1 MRRFSIG
8 CIQGFAF
15 LTLLTAC
22 AGTGPGTALVPAPA
36 PAAESEVEPRPDA
49 PASSD
54 AAPSADDPA
63 LPRVTIVATGGT
75 IAGVSDTRT
84 SFQSYRA
91 GTLGIDEMLSELRP
105 QIDEV
110 ADVATVQF
118 GNRPSGGYAI
128 SDFYDLT
135 LAVEKALETA
145 DAVVVTSG
153 TGSMDEFV
161 YWLELT
167 VQSRKPVVITGAM
180 RPWTVIGTDAHAN
193 LFNAIVLAASG
204 ETRCFGT
211 VLMLNDEFHAA
222 KEAWKGDAY
231 RMDTFVS
238 RELGNLG
245 FIDELDVRTYRAPPR
260 AQHCADPER
269 WMTPFDLSR
278 ISKEDLPR
286 AEVLIGYQGAGLD
299 EAITAWAQ
307 AGVRGIVLAG
317 GRGSAE
323 VQEKAEEMGVVF
335 RRTHRFRTG
344 SDNLYPQKA
353 RLLLLLSLA
362 FTDDP
367 EQVDAWFEELGGAEF
382 EIDPGR

>member
-1 MRRFSIG
+1 MRRFTVV
-8 CIQGFAF
+8 CIQGLAV
-15 LTLLTAC
+15 LAAHTAC
-22 AGTGPGTALVPAPA
+22 AAAVPEMAATPGPFPTTQASAETSSPA
-36 PAAESEVEPRPDA
+36 DA
-49 PASSD
+49 PAD
-54 AAPSADDPA
+54 AGA

-75 IAGVSDTRT
+75 IAGASETRT

-91 GTLGIDEMLSELRP
+91 GSLAIDDMLSELRP
-105 QIDEV
+105 EIDEV
-110 ADVATVQF
+110 ADVTAVQF

-128 SDFYDLT
+128 ADFHDLT

-161 YWLELT
+161 YWLDLT

-260 AQHCADPER
+260 AQRCADPER

-278 ISKEDLPR
+278 ISKDDLPR
-286 AEVLIGYQGAGLD
+286 VEVLIGYQGAGLD
-299 EAITAWAQ
+299 EAITAWAE

-323 VQEKAEEMGVVF
+323 AQEAAEEMGVVF

-344 SDNLYPQKA
+344 GDNLYPQKA

-367 EQVDAWFEELGGAEF
+367 EQVDAWFEELAAAEF
-382 EIDPGR
+382 EVDPGR

>member
-1 MRRFSIG
+1 MRRFTVA
-8 CIQGFAF
+8 CIQGLAV
-15 LTLLTAC
+15 LAPNTAC
-22 AGTGPGTALVPAPA
+22 AAAAPEMAATPAPVPAMQATEASSPA
-36 PAAESEVEPRPDA
+36 DAAEAGV
-49 PASSD
+49 
-54 AAPSADDPA
+54 

-91 GTLGIDEMLSELRP
+91 GSLGIDEMLSELRP

-110 ADVATVQF
+110 ADVTTVQF

-128 SDFYDLT
+128 ADFFDLT
-135 LAVEKALETA
+135 LAVEEALETA

-161 YWLELT
+161 YWLDLT

-260 AQHCADPER
+260 VQHCADPGR
-269 WMTPFDLSR
+269 WMTPFDLNA
-278 ISKEDLPR
+278 ISKDDLPR
-286 AEVLIGYQGAGLD
+286 VEVLIGYQGAGLD
-299 EAITAWAQ
+299 EAITAWAE

-317 GRGSAE
+317 GRGSGE

-344 SDNLYPQKA
+344 TDNLYPQKA

-367 EQVDAWFEELGGAEF
+367 EQVDAWFAELAGAEF
-382 EIDPGR
+382 QVDPGR

>member
-1 MRRFSIG
+1 MRWFTVA
-8 CIQGFAF
+8 CIQGLAV
-15 LTLLTAC
+15 LAPNTAC
-22 AGTGPGTALVPAPA
+22 AAAAPEMAAPPAPVPAMQATEASSPA
-36 PAAESEVEPRPDA
+36 DAAEAGV
-49 PASSD
+49 
-54 AAPSADDPA
+54 

-91 GTLGIDEMLSELRP
+91 GSLGIDEMLSELRP

-110 ADVATVQF
+110 ADVTTVQF

-128 SDFYDLT
+128 ADFFDLT
-135 LAVEKALETA
+135 LAVEEALETA

-161 YWLELT
+161 YWLDLT

-260 AQHCADPER
+260 VQHCADPER
-269 WMTPFDLSR
+269 WMTPFDLNR
-278 ISKEDLPR
+278 ISKDDLPR
-286 AEVLIGYQGAGLD
+286 VEVLIGYQGAGLD
-299 EAITAWAQ
+299 EAITAWAE

-317 GRGSAE
+317 GRGSGE

-344 SDNLYPQKA
+344 TDNLYPQKA

-367 EQVDAWFEELGGAEF
+367 EQVDAWFAELAGAEF
-382 EIDPGR
+382 QVDPGR

>member
-1 MRRFSIG
+1 MRRFTVA
-8 CIQGFAF
+8 CIQGLAV
-15 LTLLTAC
+15 LAPNTAC
-22 AGTGPGTALVPAPA
+22 AAAAPEMAATPAPVPAMQATEASSPA
-36 PAAESEVEPRPDA
+36 DAAEAGV
-49 PASSD
+49 
-54 AAPSADDPA
+54 

-91 GTLGIDEMLSELRP
+91 GSLGIDEMLSELRP

-110 ADVATVQF
+110 ADVTTVQF

-128 SDFYDLT
+128 ADFFDLT
-135 LAVEKALETA
+135 LAVEEALETA

-161 YWLELT
+161 YWLDLT

-260 AQHCADPER
+260 VQHCADPER
-269 WMTPFDLSR
+269 WMTPFDLNR
-278 ISKEDLPR
+278 ISKDDLPR
-286 AEVLIGYQGAGLD
+286 VEVLIGYQGAGLD
-299 EAITAWAQ
+299 EAITAWAE

-317 GRGSAE
+317 GRGSGE

-344 SDNLYPQKA
+344 TDNLYPQKA

-367 EQVDAWFEELGGAEF
+367 EQVDAWFAELAGAEF
-382 EIDPGR
+382 QVDPGR

>member
-1 MRRFSIG
+1 MRRFTVA
-8 CIQGFAF
+8 CIQGLAV
-15 LTLLTAC
+15 LAPNTAC
-22 AGTGPGTALVPAPA
+22 AAAAPEMSATPAPVPAMQATEASSPA
-36 PAAESEVEPRPDA
+36 DAAEA
-49 PASSD
+49 G
-54 AAPSADDPA
+54 A
-63 LPRVTIVATGGT
+63 LPRVIIVATGGT

-91 GTLGIDEMLSELRP
+91 GSLGIDEMLSELRP

-110 ADVATVQF
+110 ADVTTVQF

-128 SDFYDLT
+128 ADFFDLT
-135 LAVEKALETA
+135 LAVEEALETA

-161 YWLELT
+161 YWLDLT

-245 FIDELDVRTYRAPPR
+245 FIDEMDVRTYRAPPR
-260 AQHCADPER
+260 VQHCADPER
-269 WMTPFDLSR
+269 WMTPFDLNR
-278 ISKEDLPR
+278 ISKDDLPR
-286 AEVLIGYQGAGLD
+286 VEVLIGYQGAGLD
-299 EAITAWAQ
+299 EAITAWAE

-317 GRGSAE
+317 GRGSGE

-344 SDNLYPQKA
+344 TDNLYPQKA

-362 FTDDP
+362 FTDDS
-367 EQVDAWFEELGGAEF
+367 EQVDAWFAELAGAEF
-382 EIDPGR
+382 QVDPGR

>member
-1 MRRFSIG
+1 MRRFTVA
-8 CIQGFAF
+8 CIQGLAV
-15 LTLLTAC
+15 LAPNTAC
-22 AGTGPGTALVPAPA
+22 AAAAPEMAATPAPVPAMQATEASPPA
-36 PAAESEVEPRPDA
+36 DAAEA
-49 PASSD
+49 G
-54 AAPSADDPA
+54 A

-91 GTLGIDEMLSELRP
+91 GSLGIDEMLSELRP

-110 ADVATVQF
+110 ADVTTVQF

-128 SDFYDLT
+128 ADFFDLT
-135 LAVEKALETA
+135 LAVEEALETA

-161 YWLELT
+161 YWLDLT

-245 FIDELDVRTYRAPPR
+245 FIDEMDVRTYRAPPR
-260 AQHCADPER
+260 VQHCADPER
-269 WMTPFDLSR
+269 WMTPFDLNR
-278 ISKEDLPR
+278 ISKDDLPR
-286 AEVLIGYQGAGLD
+286 VEVLIGYQGAGLD
-299 EAITAWAQ
+299 EAITAWAE

-317 GRGSAE
+317 GRGSGE

-344 SDNLYPQKA
+344 TDNLYPQKA

-367 EQVDAWFEELGGAEF
+367 EQVDAWFAELAGAEF
-382 EIDPGR
+382 QVDPGR

>member
-1 MRRFSIG
+1 MRWFTVA
-8 CIQGFAF
+8 CIQGLAVVAANA
-15 LTLLTAC
+15 AC
-22 AGTGPGTALVPAPA
+22 AAAAPEMAATPAPVPAAQTTDPPPA
-36 PAAESEVEPRPDA
+36 DA
-49 PASSD
+49 PVEAG
-54 AAPSADDPA
+54 A

-91 GTLGIDEMLSELRP
+91 GSLGIDEMLSELRP

-110 ADVATVQF
+110 ADVTTVQF

-128 SDFYDLT
+128 ADFFDLT

-161 YWLELT
+161 YWLDLT

-193 LFNAIVLAASG
+193 LFNAIVLAASD

-245 FIDELDVRTYRAPPR
+245 FIDEMDVRTYRAPPR
-260 AQHCADPER
+260 VQHCADPER
-269 WMTPFDLSR
+269 WMTPFDLNA
-278 ISKEDLPR
+278 ISKDDLPR
-286 AEVLIGYQGAGLD
+286 VEVLIGYQGAGLD
-299 EAITAWAQ
+299 EAITAWAE

-317 GRGSAE
+317 GRGSRE

-344 SDNLYPQKA
+344 TDNLYPQKA

-367 EQVDAWFEELGGAEF
+367 EQVDAWFEELAGAEF
-382 EIDPGR
+382 QVDPGR

>member
-1 MRRFSIG
+1 MRRFVIG
-8 CIQGFAF
+8 G
-15 LTLLTAC
+15 LLGLAI
-22 AGTGPGTALVPAPA
+22 PAPYAARAAASPETARTPA
-36 PAAESEVEPRPDA
+36 PVTQATQA
-49 PASSD
+49 ASSAMD
-54 AAPSADDPA
+54 SSEDRGA

-75 IAGVSDTRT
+75 IAGVSETRT

-91 GTLGIDEMLSELRP
+91 GQLGIDEMLAELRP

-110 ADVATVQF
+110 ADVGTVQF

-128 SDFYDLT
+128 ADFHDLT

-161 YWLELT
+161 YWLDLT

-238 RELGNLG
+238 RGVGILG
-245 FIDELDVRTYRAPPR
+245 FIDELNVRTYRAPPR
-260 AQHCADPER
+260 ARLCADRER

-278 ISKEDLPR
+278 ISKDDLPR
-286 AEVLIGYQGAGLD
+286 VEVLMGYQGAGPD
-299 EAITAWAQ
+299 EAIAAWAE

-317 GRGSAE
+317 GGASGE
-323 VQEKAEEMGVVF
+323 VRRAAEEMGVVF

-344 SDNLYPQKA
+344 TDNLYPQKA

-367 EQVDAWFEELGGAEF
+367 EQVNAWFDELGAAEF
-382 EIDPGR
+382 QIDPGR

>member
-1 MRRFSIG
+1 MRRFTVA
-8 CIQGFAF
+8 CIQGLAV
-15 LTLLTAC
+15 LAPNTAC
-22 AGTGPGTALVPAPA
+22 AAAAPEMAATPAPVPAMQATEASSPA
-36 PAAESEVEPRPDA
+36 DAAEA
-49 PASSD
+49 G
-54 AAPSADDPA
+54 A

-91 GTLGIDEMLSELRP
+91 GSLGIDEMLSELRP

-110 ADVATVQF
+110 ADVTTVQF

-128 SDFYDLT
+128 ADFFDLT
-135 LAVEKALETA
+135 LAVEEALETA

-161 YWLELT
+161 YWLDLT

-260 AQHCADPER
+260 VQHCADPER
-269 WMTPFDLSR
+269 WMTPFDLNA
-278 ISKEDLPR
+278 ISKDDLPR
-286 AEVLIGYQGAGLD
+286 VEVLIGYQGAGLD
-299 EAITAWAQ
+299 EAITAWAE

-317 GRGSAE
+317 GRGSGE

-344 SDNLYPQKA
+344 TDNLYPQKA

-367 EQVDAWFEELGGAEF
+367 EQVDAWFAELAGAEF
-382 EIDPGR
+382 QVDPGR

>member
-1 MRRFSIG
+1 MRRFTVA
-8 CIQGFAF
+8 CIQGLA
-15 LTLLTAC
+15 LVAATTAC
-22 AGTGPGTALVPAPA
+22 AAAAPEMAAAPAPA
-36 PAAESEVEPRPDA
+36 PAPQTTEPPP
-49 PASSD
+49 PAD
-54 AAPSADDPA
+54 AAVEAGA

-105 QIDEV
+105 QIGEV
-110 ADVATVQF
+110 ADVTTVQF

-128 SDFYDLT
+128 ADFFDLT

-161 YWLELT
+161 YWLDLT

-260 AQHCADPER
+260 VQHCADPER
-269 WMTPFDLSR
+269 WMTPFDLNR
-278 ISKEDLPR
+278 ISRDDLPR
-286 AEVLIGYQGAGLD
+286 VEVLIGYQGAGLD
-299 EAITAWAQ
+299 EAITAWAE

-317 GRGSAE
+317 GRGSGE

-344 SDNLYPQKA
+344 TDNLYPQKA

-367 EQVDAWFEELGGAEF
+367 DQVDAWFEELAGAEF
-382 EIDPGR
+382 QVDPGR

>member
-1 MRRFSIG
+1 MRRFTVA
-8 CIQGFAF
+8 CIQGLAV
-15 LTLLTAC
+15 LAANTAC
-22 AGTGPGTALVPAPA
+22 AAAAPEMAATPAPA
-36 PAAESEVEPRPDA
+36 PSAQATDETSGDPDSRA
-49 PASSD
+49 D
-54 AAPSADDPA
+54 AAA

-91 GTLGIDEMLSELRP
+91 GSLGIDEMLSELRP

-110 ADVATVQF
+110 ADVTTVQF

-128 SDFYDLT
+128 ADFFDLT
-135 LAVEKALETA
+135 LAVEEALETA

-161 YWLELT
+161 YWLDLT

-260 AQHCADPER
+260 VQHCADPER
-269 WMTPFDLSR
+269 WMTPFDLNR
-278 ISKEDLPR
+278 ISKDDLPR
-286 AEVLIGYQGAGLD
+286 VEVLIGYQGAGLD
-299 EAITAWAQ
+299 EAITAWAE

-317 GRGSAE
+317 GRGSEE
-323 VQEKAEEMGVVF
+323 VQKQAEEMGVVF

-344 SDNLYPQKA
+344 TDNLYPQKA

-362 FTDDP
+362 FTEDP
-367 EQVDAWFEELGGAEF
+367 EQVDAWFEELAGAEF

>member
-1 MRRFSIG
+1 MRRFAIS
-8 CIQGFAF
+8 CLQGLAI
-15 LTLLTAC
+15 LAANTAC
-22 AGTGPGTALVPAPA
+22 AAAASETAATPAPVA
-36 PAAESEVEPRPDA
+36 PMQATGTSPAADA
-49 PASSD
+49 P
-54 AAPSADDPA
+54 PDPGA

-110 ADVATVQF
+110 ADVTTVQF

-128 SDFYDLT
+128 ADFYDLT

-260 AQHCADPER
+260 VQHCADPER
-269 WMTPFDLSR
+269 WMTPFDLNA
-278 ISKEDLPR
+278 ISKDDLPR
-286 AEVLIGYQGAGLD
+286 VEVLIGYQGAGLD
-299 EAITAWAQ
+299 EAITAWAE

-317 GRGSAE
+317 GSGSGE
-323 VQEKAEEMGVVF
+323 VREKAEEMGVVF

-344 SDNLYPQKA
+344 TDNLYPQKA

-367 EQVDAWFEELGGAEF
+367 AQVDAWFEELGGAEF
-382 EIDPGR
+382 QVDPGR

>member
-1 MRRFSIG
+1 MRRFTVA
-8 CIQGFAF
+8 CIQGLAV
-15 LTLLTAC
+15 LAANTAC
-22 AGTGPGTALVPAPA
+22 AAAAPEMAATPAPA
-36 PAAESEVEPRPDA
+36 PSTQAAAERSPDA
-49 PASSD
+49 DSPTG
-54 AAPSADDPA
+54 AAA

-75 IAGVSDTRT
+75 IAGVSETRT

-91 GTLGIDEMLSELRP
+91 GSLGIDEMLSELRP

-110 ADVATVQF
+110 ADVSTVQF

-128 SDFYDLT
+128 ADFFDLT
-135 LAVEKALETA
+135 LAVEEALETA

-161 YWLELT
+161 YWLDLT

-260 AQHCADPER
+260 SQLCADPGR

-278 ISKEDLPR
+278 ISRDDLPR
-286 AEVLIGYQGAGLD
+286 VEVLIGYQGAGLD
-299 EAITAWAQ
+299 EAITAWAE

-323 VQEKAEEMGVVF
+323 VQERAEEMGVVF

-344 SDNLYPQKA
+344 TDNLYPQKA

-367 EQVDAWFEELGGAEF
+367 EQVDAWFEELAGAEF

>member
-1 MRRFSIG
+1 M
-8 CIQGFAF
+8 AA
-15 LTLLTAC
+15 TPA
-22 AGTGPGTALVPAPA
+22 PVPAMQSAETP
-36 PAAESEVEPRPDA
+36 PAA
-49 PASSD
+49 D
-54 AAPSADDPA
+54 AAAEAGA

-75 IAGVSDTRT
+75 IAGVSDSRT

-91 GTLGIDEMLSELRP
+91 GSLGIDEMLSELRP

-110 ADVATVQF
+110 ADVTTVQF

-128 SDFYDLT
+128 ADFFDLT
-135 LAVEKALETA
+135 LAVENALETA

-161 YWLELT
+161 YWLDLT

-260 AQHCADPER
+260 VQHCADPER
-269 WMTPFDLSR
+269 WMTPFDLSG
-278 ISKEDLPR
+278 ISKDDLPR
-286 AEVLIGYQGAGLD
+286 VEVLIGYQGAGLD
-299 EAITAWAQ
+299 EAISAWAE

-317 GRGSAE
+317 GRGSGE

-344 SDNLYPQKA
+344 TDNLYPQKA

-367 EQVDAWFEELGGAEF
+367 DQVDAWFEQLGGAEF
-382 EIDPGR
+382 EVDPGR

>member
-1 MRRFSIG
+1 MRRFTVA
-8 CIQGFAF
+8 CIQGLAVVAPN
-15 LTLLTAC
+15 TAC
-22 AGTGPGTALVPAPA
+22 AAAAPEMAATPAPVPAMQATEASPPA
-36 PAAESEVEPRPDA
+36 EAASEA
-49 PASSD
+49 G
-54 AAPSADDPA
+54 A

-75 IAGVSDTRT
+75 IAGVSDSRT

-91 GTLGIDEMLSELRP
+91 GSLGIDEMLSELRP

-110 ADVATVQF
+110 ADVTTVQF

-128 SDFYDLT
+128 ADFFDLT
-135 LAVEKALETA
+135 LAVEEALETA

-161 YWLELT
+161 YWLDLT

-260 AQHCADPER
+260 VQHCADPGR
-269 WMTPFDLSR
+269 WMTPFDLNA
-278 ISKEDLPR
+278 ISKDDLPR
-286 AEVLIGYQGAGLD
+286 VEVLIGYQGAGLD
-299 EAITAWAQ
+299 EAITAWAE

-317 GRGSAE
+317 GRGSGE

-344 SDNLYPQKA
+344 TDNLYPQKA

>member
-1 MRRFSIG
+1 MKRSTTG
-8 CIQGFAF
+8 CIQGLAIIA
-15 LTLLTAC
+15 LHTAC
-22 AGTGPGTALVPAPA
+22 AAAGPATVAMPAPG
-36 PAAESEVEPRPDA
+36 PAMQSGSESEVQTEA
-49 PASSD
+49 PAD
-54 AAPSADDPA
+54 TPA

-75 IAGVSDTRT
+75 IAGVSETRT
-84 SFQSYRA
+84 SFQSYQA
-91 GTLGIDEMLSELRP
+91 GEVGIDEMLAELRP
-105 QIDEV
+105 EIDEV
-110 ADVATVQF
+110 ADVTAIQF
-118 GNRPSGGYAI
+118 GNRASGGYAI
-128 SDFYDLT
+128 ADFYDLT

-167 VQSRKPVVITGAM
+167 VQSQKPVVITGAM
-180 RPWTVIGTDAHAN
+180 RPWTVIGSDAQAN

-231 RMDTFVS
+231 RLDTFVS
-238 RELGNLG
+238 RELGILG
-245 FIDELDVRTYRAPPR
+245 YIDELDVQTYRAPPR
-260 AQHCADPER
+260 AQRCADPEG

-278 ISKEDLPR
+278 ISKDDLPR
-286 AEVLIGYQGAGLD
+286 TEVLIGYQDAGLD
-299 EAITAWAQ
+299 EAITAWAE

-323 VQEKAEEMGVVF
+323 VQEAAEEMGVVF

-344 SDNLYPQKA
+344 GDNLYPQKA

-367 EQVDAWFEELGGAEF
+367 EQVDAWFEELGAAEF
-382 EIDPGR
+382 EIGPGR

>member
-1 MRRFSIG
+1 MKRSTTG
-8 CIQGFAF
+8 CIQGLAIIA
-15 LTLLTAC
+15 LHTAC
-22 AGTGPGTALVPAPA
+22 AAAGPATVAMPAPA
-36 PAAESEVEPRPDA
+36 PAMQSESGAGAEA
-49 PASSD
+49 PAD
-54 AAPSADDPA
+54 APA

-75 IAGVSDTRT
+75 IAGVSETRT
-84 SFQSYRA
+84 SFQSYQA
-91 GTLGIDEMLSELRP
+91 GEVGIDEMLAELRP
-105 QIDEV
+105 EIDEV
-110 ADVATVQF
+110 ADVTAIQF
-118 GNRPSGGYAI
+118 GNRASGGYAI
-128 SDFYDLT
+128 ADFYDLT

-167 VQSRKPVVITGAM
+167 VQSQKPVVITGAM
-180 RPWTVIGTDAHAN
+180 RPWTVIGSDAQAN

-231 RMDTFVS
+231 RLDTFVS
-238 RELGNLG
+238 RELGMLG
-245 FIDELDVRTYRAPPR
+245 YIDELDVQTYRAPPR
-260 AQHCADPER
+260 AQRCADPEG

-278 ISKEDLPR
+278 ISKDDLPR
-286 AEVLIGYQGAGLD
+286 TEVLIGYQDAGLD
-299 EAITAWAQ
+299 EAITAWAE

-323 VQEKAEEMGVVF
+323 AQEAAEEMGVVF

-344 SDNLYPQKA
+344 GDNLYPQKA

-367 EQVDAWFEELGGAEF
+367 EQVDAWFEELGAAEF
-382 EIDPGR
+382 EIDPGRQ

>member
-1 MRRFSIG
+1 MRRFTVA
-8 CIQGFAF
+8 CIQGLAV
-15 LTLLTAC
+15 LAANTAC
-22 AGTGPGTALVPAPA
+22 AAAAPEIAATPAPVPTTQA
-36 PAAESEVEPRPDA
+36 TAGTSSPADA
-49 PASSD
+49 PAG
-54 AAPSADDPA
+54 AGT

-75 IAGVSDTRT
+75 IAGVSETRT

-91 GTLGIDEMLSELRP
+91 GQLGIDEMLSELRP

-110 ADVATVQF
+110 ADVTTVQF

-128 SDFYDLT
+128 ADFYDLT
-135 LAVEKALETA
+135 LAVEEALETA

-161 YWLELT
+161 YWLDLT

-260 AQHCADPER
+260 AQQCADPGR

-278 ISKEDLPR
+278 ISKDDLPR
-286 AEVLIGYQGAGLD
+286 VEVLIGYQGAGLD
-299 EAITAWAQ
+299 EAITAWAE

-317 GRGSAE
+317 GRGSEE
-323 VQEKAEEMGVVF
+323 VQEQAEEKGVVF

-344 SDNLYPQKA
+344 TDNLYPQKA

-362 FTDDP
+362 FTEDP
-367 EQVDAWFEELGGAEF
+367 EQVDAWFEELAGAEF

>member
-1 MRRFSIG
+1 MRRFTVG
-8 CIQGFAF
+8 WIQGVAIIAVH
-15 LTLLTAC
+15 TAC
-22 AGTGPGTALVPAPA
+22 AGAGPETVAMAGPVPAIQSETETESAADSPA
-36 PAAESEVEPRPDA
+36 DA
-49 PASSD
+49 PG
-54 AAPSADDPA
+54 

-75 IAGVSDTRT
+75 IAGVSETRT
-84 SFQSYRA
+84 SFQSYEA
-91 GTLGIDEMLSELRP
+91 GEVGIDEMLAELRP
-105 QIDEV
+105 EIDEV
-110 ADVATVQF
+110 ADVTAVQF

-128 SDFYDLT
+128 ADFYDLT

-161 YWLELT
+161 YWLDLT
-167 VQSRKPVVITGAM
+167 VQSQKPVVITGAM
-180 RPWTVIGTDAHAN
+180 RPWTVIGSDAQAN
-193 LFNAIVLAASG
+193 LFNAIVLASSG

-238 RELGNLG
+238 RELGILG
-245 FIDELDVRTYRAPPR
+245 YIDELDVQTYRAPPR
-260 AQHCADPER
+260 AQHCADPGR
-269 WMTPFDLSR
+269 WMTPFDLSG
-278 ISKEDLPR
+278 ISKDDLPR
-286 AEVLIGYQGAGLD
+286 TEVLIGYQDAGLD
-299 EAITAWAQ
+299 EAITAWAE

-317 GRGSAE
+317 GRGSEE
-323 VQEKAEEMGVVF
+323 VQEEAEEMGVIF

-344 SDNLYPQKA
+344 GDNLYPQKA

-367 EQVDAWFEELGGAEF
+367 EQVDAWFEELGAAEF

>member
-1 MRRFSIG
+1 MRRFTVA
-8 CIQGFAF
+8 CIQGLAV
-15 LTLLTAC
+15 LAPNTAC
-22 AGTGPGTALVPAPA
+22 AAAAPEMAATPAPVPAMQATEASPPA
-36 PAAESEVEPRPDA
+36 DAAEAGV
-49 PASSD
+49 
-54 AAPSADDPA
+54 

-91 GTLGIDEMLSELRP
+91 GSLGIDEMLSELRP

-110 ADVATVQF
+110 ADVSTVQF

-128 SDFYDLT
+128 ADFFDLT
-135 LAVEKALETA
+135 LAVEEALETA

-161 YWLELT
+161 YWLDLT

-260 AQHCADPER
+260 VQHCADPER
-269 WMTPFDLSR
+269 WMTPIDLNR
-278 ISKEDLPR
+278 ISKDDLPR
-286 AEVLIGYQGAGLD
+286 VEVLIGYQGAGLD
-299 EAITAWAQ
+299 EAITAWAE

-317 GRGSAE
+317 GRGSGE

-344 SDNLYPQKA
+344 TDNLYPQKA

-367 EQVDAWFEELGGAEF
+367 EQVDAWFAELAGAEF
-382 EIDPGR
+382 QVDPGR

>member
-1 MRRFSIG
+1 MRRFTVA
-8 CIQGFAF
+8 CIQGLAV
-15 LTLLTAC
+15 LAPNTAC
-22 AGTGPGTALVPAPA
+22 AAAAPEMAATPAPVPAMQSAETSLPA
-36 PAAESEVEPRPDA
+36 DAAAEA
-49 PASSD
+49 GT
-54 AAPSADDPA
+54 

-91 GTLGIDEMLSELRP
+91 GSLGIDEMLSELRP

-110 ADVATVQF
+110 ADVTTVQF

-128 SDFYDLT
+128 ADFFDLT

-161 YWLELT
+161 YWLDLT

-245 FIDELDVRTYRAPPR
+245 FIDELEVRTYRAPPR
-260 AQHCADPER
+260 VQHCSDPER
-269 WMTPFDLSR
+269 WMTPFDLNA
-278 ISKEDLPR
+278 ISKDDLPR
-286 AEVLIGYQGAGLD
+286 VEVLIGYQGAGLD
-299 EAITAWAQ
+299 EAITAWAE

-317 GRGSAE
+317 GRGSGE
-323 VQEKAEEMGVVF
+323 VQQKAEEMGVVF

-344 SDNLYPQKA
+344 TDNLYPQKA

-367 EQVDAWFEELGGAEF
+367 EQVDAWFDELGGAEF
-382 EIDPGR
+382 QVDPGR

>member
-1 MRRFSIG
+1 MRRFTTG
-8 CIQGFAF
+8 CIQGLAI
-15 LTLLTAC
+15 LAANTAC
-22 AGTGPGTALVPAPA
+22 AGATPEPVAMPAPA
-36 PAAESEVEPRPDA
+36 PSMRSETDAGAEA
-49 PASSD
+49 PT
-54 AAPSADDPA
+54 

-75 IAGVSDTRT
+75 IAGVSETRT
-84 SFQSYRA
+84 SFQSYQA
-91 GTLGIDEMLSELRP
+91 GEVGIDEMLGELRP
-105 QIDEV
+105 EIDEV
-110 ADVATVQF
+110 ADVTAIQF
-118 GNRPSGGYAI
+118 GNRASGGYAI
-128 SDFYDLT
+128 ADFYDLT
-135 LAVEKALETA
+135 LAVERALETA

-167 VQSRKPVVITGAM
+167 VQSQKPVVITGAM
-180 RPWTVIGTDAHAN
+180 RPWTVIGSDAQAN

-231 RMDTFVS
+231 RLDTFVS
-238 RELGNLG
+238 RRLGMLG
-245 FIDELDVRTYRAPPR
+245 YIDELEVQTYRAPPR
-260 AQHCADPER
+260 AQRCADPEG

-278 ISKEDLPR
+278 ISKDDLPR
-286 AEVLIGYQGAGLD
+286 AEVLIGYQDAGLD
-299 EAITAWAQ
+299 EAITAWAE

-317 GRGSAE
+317 GTGSAE
-323 VQEKAEEMGVVF
+323 VQEAAEEMGVVF

-344 SDNLYPQKA
+344 GDNLYPQKA

-367 EQVDAWFEELGGAEF
+367 EQVDAWFEELGAAEF
-382 EIDPGR
+382 ELDPGR

>member
-1 MRRFSIG
+1 MRRFTFT
-8 CIQGFAF
+8 CFQGLAV
-15 LTLLTAC
+15 LAANTAC
-22 AGTGPGTALVPAPA
+22 AAAAPEMVATPAPA
-36 PAAESEVEPRPDA
+36 PSPQATDQASGGADS
-49 PASSD
+49 PAN
-54 AAPSADDPA
+54 AGA

-91 GTLGIDEMLSELRP
+91 GSLGIDEMLSELRP

-110 ADVATVQF
+110 ADVTTVQF

-128 SDFYDLT
+128 ADFYDLT
-135 LAVEKALETA
+135 LAVEEALETA

-161 YWLELT
+161 YWLDLT

-260 AQHCADPER
+260 VQHCADPGR
-269 WMTPFDLSR
+269 WRTPFDLSR
-278 ISKEDLPR
+278 ISKDDLPR
-286 AEVLIGYQGAGLD
+286 VEVLIGYQGAGLD
-299 EAITAWAQ
+299 EAITAWAE

-317 GRGSAE
+317 GRGSGE

-344 SDNLYPQKA
+344 NDNLYPQKA

-362 FTDDP
+362 FSEDP
-367 EQVDAWFEELGGAEF
+367 DQVDAWFEELAGAEF
-382 EIDPGR
+382 EIEPGR

>member
-1 MRRFSIG
+1 MRRFTVA
-8 CIQGFAF
+8 CIQGLAVVAPN
-15 LTLLTAC
+15 TAC
-22 AGTGPGTALVPAPA
+22 AAAAPEMAATPAPVPAMQATEASSPA
-36 PAAESEVEPRPDA
+36 DAAEA
-49 PASSD
+49 G
-54 AAPSADDPA
+54 A

-91 GTLGIDEMLSELRP
+91 GSLGIDEMLSELRP

-110 ADVATVQF
+110 ADVTTVQF

-128 SDFYDLT
+128 ADFYDLT
-135 LAVEKALETA
+135 LAVEDALETA

-161 YWLELT
+161 YWLDLT

-260 AQHCADPER
+260 VQHCADPER
-269 WMTPFDLSR
+269 WMTPFDLNR
-278 ISKEDLPR
+278 ISKDDLPR
-286 AEVLIGYQGAGLD
+286 VEALIGYQGAGLD
-299 EAITAWAQ
+299 EAITAWAE

-317 GRGSAE
+317 GRGSGE

-344 SDNLYPQKA
+344 TDNLYPQKA

>member
-1 MRRFSIG
+1 MRRFTFA
-8 CIQGFAF
+8 CIQGLAI
-15 LTLLTAC
+15 LAANTAC
-22 AGTGPGTALVPAPA
+22 AAATPEMAATPAPA
-36 PAAESEVEPRPDA
+36 PAMQSAETSP
-49 PASSD
+49 PAD
-54 AAPSADDPA
+54 AAAEAGA

-91 GTLGIDEMLSELRP
+91 GSLGIAEMLSELRP

-110 ADVATVQF
+110 ADVTTVQF

-128 SDFYDLT
+128 ADFFDLT
-135 LAVEKALETA
+135 LAVEEALETA

-161 YWLELT
+161 YWLDLT

-260 AQHCADPER
+260 VQHCADPER
-269 WMTPFDLSR
+269 WMTPFDLNA
-278 ISKEDLPR
+278 ISKDDLPR
-286 AEVLIGYQGAGLD
+286 VEVLMGYQGAGLD
-299 EAITAWAQ
+299 EAITAWAE

-317 GRGSAE
+317 GRGSGE

-344 SDNLYPQKA
+344 TDNLYPQKA

-362 FTDDP
+362 FTDDA
-367 EQVDAWFEELGGAEF
+367 EQVDAWFDELGGAEF

>member
-1 MRRFSIG
+1 
-8 CIQGFAF
+8 
-15 LTLLTAC
+15 
-22 AGTGPGTALVPAPA
+22 
-36 PAAESEVEPRPDA
+36 
-49 PASSD
+49 
-54 AAPSADDPA
+54 
-63 LPRVTIVATGGT
+63 
-75 IAGVSDTRT
+75 
-84 SFQSYRA
+84 
-91 GTLGIDEMLSELRP
+91 
-105 QIDEV
+105 
-110 ADVATVQF
+110 
-118 GNRPSGGYAI
+118 
-128 SDFYDLT
+128 
-135 LAVEKALETA
+135 
-145 DAVVVTSG
+145 
-153 TGSMDEFV
+153 
-161 YWLELT
+161 
-167 VQSRKPVVITGAM
+167 M

-260 AQHCADPER
+260 VQHCADPER
-269 WMTPFDLSR
+269 WMTPFDLNA
-278 ISKEDLPR
+278 ISKDDLPR
-286 AEVLIGYQGAGLD
+286 VEVLMGYQGAGLD
-299 EAITAWAQ
+299 EAITAWAE

-317 GRGSAE
+317 GRGSGE

-344 SDNLYPQKA
+344 TDNLYPQKA

-362 FTDDP
+362 FTDDA
-367 EQVDAWFEELGGAEF
+367 EQVDAWFDELGGAEF

>member
-1 MRRFSIG
+1 MRRFTIA
-8 CIQGFAF
+8 CIQGLAV
-15 LTLLTAC
+15 LAPNTAC
-22 AGTGPGTALVPAPA
+22 AAAAPEMAATPAPVPAMQAPGTS
-36 PAAESEVEPRPDA
+36 PAADASE
-49 PASSD
+49 
-54 AAPSADDPA
+54 AAA

-91 GTLGIDEMLSELRP
+91 GSLGIDEMLSELRP

-110 ADVATVQF
+110 ADVSTVQF

-128 SDFYDLT
+128 ADFFDLT
-135 LAVEKALETA
+135 LAVEEALETA

-161 YWLELT
+161 YWLDLT

-260 AQHCADPER
+260 VQHCADPER
-269 WMTPFDLSR
+269 WMTPFDLNA
-278 ISKEDLPR
+278 ISKDDLPR
-286 AEVLIGYQGAGLD
+286 VEVLIGYQGAGLD
-299 EAITAWAQ
+299 EAITAWAE

-317 GRGSAE
+317 GRGSRE

-344 SDNLYPQKA
+344 TDNLYPQKA

-367 EQVDAWFEELGGAEF
+367 EQVDAWFDELGGAEF
-382 EIDPGR
+382 QVDPGR

>member
-1 MRRFSIG
+1 MRRSTVAF
-8 CIQGFAF
+8 IQGLAV
-15 LTLLTAC
+15 LAANTAC
-22 AGTGPGTALVPAPA
+22 AAAAPEMAATPAPA
-36 PAAESEVEPRPDA
+36 PSAQAPAETSSPADA
-49 PASSD
+49 PAD
-54 AAPSADDPA
+54 AQA

-91 GTLGIDEMLSELRP
+91 GSLGIDEMLSELRP

-110 ADVATVQF
+110 ADVTTVQF

-128 SDFYDLT
+128 ADFYDLT
-135 LAVEKALETA
+135 LAVEEALETA

-161 YWLELT
+161 YWLDLT

-260 AQHCADPER
+260 SQLCADPAR

-278 ISKEDLPR
+278 ISKDDLPR
-286 AEVLIGYQGAGLD
+286 VEVLIGYQGAGLD
-299 EAITAWAQ
+299 EAITAWAE

-317 GRGSAE
+317 GRGSRE

-344 SDNLYPQKA
+344 TDNLYPQKA

-367 EQVDAWFEELGGAEF
+367 EQVDAWFEELAGAEF

>member
-1 MRRFSIG
+1 MRWFTVA
-8 CIQGFAF
+8 CIQGLAVVAANA
-15 LTLLTAC
+15 AC
-22 AGTGPGTALVPAPA
+22 AAAAPEMAATPAPVPAMQATEASSPA
-36 PAAESEVEPRPDA
+36 DAAEAGV
-49 PASSD
+49 
-54 AAPSADDPA
+54 

-91 GTLGIDEMLSELRP
+91 GSLGIDEMLSELRP

-110 ADVATVQF
+110 ADVSTVQF

-128 SDFYDLT
+128 ADFFDLT
-135 LAVEKALETA
+135 LAVEEALETA

-161 YWLELT
+161 YWLDLT

-245 FIDELDVRTYRAPPR
+245 FIDEMDVRTYRAPPR
-260 AQHCADPER
+260 VQHCADPER
-269 WMTPFDLSR
+269 WMTPFDLNS
-278 ISKEDLPR
+278 ISKDDLPR
-286 AEVLIGYQGAGLD
+286 VEVLIGYQGAGLD
-299 EAITAWAQ
+299 EAITAWAE

-317 GRGSAE
+317 GRGSRE

-344 SDNLYPQKA
+344 TDNLYPQKA

-367 EQVDAWFEELGGAEF
+367 EQVDAWFEELAGAEF
-382 EIDPGR
+382 QVDPGR

>member
-1 MRRFSIG
+1 MKRSTTG
-8 CIQGFAF
+8 CIQGLAIIA
-15 LTLLTAC
+15 LHTAC
-22 AGTGPGTALVPAPA
+22 AAAGPATVAMPAPA
-36 PAAESEVEPRPDA
+36 PAMQSESGAGAEAPTDA
-49 PASSD
+49 
-54 AAPSADDPA
+54 PA

-75 IAGVSDTRT
+75 IAGVSETRT
-84 SFQSYRA
+84 SFQSYQA
-91 GTLGIDEMLSELRP
+91 GEVGIDEMLAELRP
-105 QIDEV
+105 EIDEV
-110 ADVATVQF
+110 ADVTAIQF
-118 GNRPSGGYAI
+118 GNRASGGYAI
-128 SDFYDLT
+128 ADFYDLT

-167 VQSRKPVVITGAM
+167 VQNQKPVVITGAM
-180 RPWTVIGTDAHAN
+180 RPWTVIGSDAQAN

-231 RMDTFVS
+231 RLDTFVS
-238 RELGNLG
+238 RELGMLG
-245 FIDELDVRTYRAPPR
+245 YIDELDVQTYRAPPR
-260 AQHCADPER
+260 SQRCADPEG

-278 ISKEDLPR
+278 ISKDDLPR
-286 AEVLIGYQGAGLD
+286 TEVLIGYQDAGLD
-299 EAITAWAQ
+299 EAITAWAE

-317 GRGSAE
+317 GRGSQE
-323 VQEKAEEMGVVF
+323 VQEAAEAMGVVF

-344 SDNLYPQKA
+344 GDNLYPQKA

-367 EQVDAWFEELGGAEF
+367 EQVDAWFEELGAAEF
-382 EIDPGR
+382 EIDPGRQ

>member
-1 MRRFSIG
+1 MRWFTVA
-8 CIQGFAF
+8 CIQGLAV
-15 LTLLTAC
+15 LAPNTAC
-22 AGTGPGTALVPAPA
+22 AAAAPEMAATPAPVPAMQATEASSPA
-36 PAAESEVEPRPDA
+36 DAAEAGV
-49 PASSD
+49 
-54 AAPSADDPA
+54 

-91 GTLGIDEMLSELRP
+91 GSLGIDEMLSELRP

-110 ADVATVQF
+110 ADVTTVQF

-128 SDFYDLT
+128 ADFFDLT
-135 LAVEKALETA
+135 LAVEEALETA

-161 YWLELT
+161 YWLDLT

-260 AQHCADPER
+260 VQHCADPGR
-269 WMTPFDLSR
+269 WMTPFDLNA
-278 ISKEDLPR
+278 ISKDDLPR
-286 AEVLIGYQGAGLD
+286 VEVLIGYQGAGLD
-299 EAITAWAQ
+299 EAITAWAE

-317 GRGSAE
+317 GRGSGE

-344 SDNLYPQKA
+344 TDNLYPQKA

-367 EQVDAWFEELGGAEF
+367 EQVDAWFAELAGAEF
-382 EIDPGR
+382 QVDPGR

>member
-1 MRRFSIG
+1 MRRFTVA
-8 CIQGFAF
+8 CTQGLAV
-15 LTLLTAC
+15 LAANTAC
-22 AGTGPGTALVPAPA
+22 AAAAPEMVATPAPVA
-36 PAAESEVEPRPDA
+36 TTQATAETSSSADA
-49 PASSD
+49 PAD
-54 AAPSADDPA
+54 AGA

-75 IAGVSDTRT
+75 IAGVSDSRT

-91 GTLGIDEMLSELRP
+91 GSLGIDEMLSELRP

-110 ADVATVQF
+110 ADVTTVQF

-128 SDFYDLT
+128 ADFYDLT
-135 LAVEKALETA
+135 LAVEEALETA

-161 YWLELT
+161 YWLDLT

-269 WMTPFDLSR
+269 WMTPFDLGG
-278 ISKEDLPR
+278 ISKDDLPR
-286 AEVLIGYQGAGLD
+286 VEVLIGYQGAGLD
-299 EAITAWAQ
+299 EAIMAWAE

-344 SDNLYPQKA
+344 NDNLYPQKA

-362 FTDDP
+362 FSDDP
-367 EQVDAWFEELGGAEF
+367 EQVDAWFEELAGAEF

>member
-1 MRRFSIG
+1 MGKCVIG
-8 CIQGFAF
+8 CIRGLA
-15 LTLLTAC
+15 LLAANTAC
-22 AGTGPGTALVPAPA
+22 VAATPAMAATPAPVSA
-36 PAAESEVEPRPDA
+36 TQSTATASPEAESPAAA
-49 PASSD
+49 
-54 AAPSADDPA
+54 A

-75 IAGVSDTRT
+75 IAGVSETRT

-91 GTLGIDEMLSELRP
+91 GQLGIDEMLSELRP
-105 QIDEV
+105 EIDEV
-110 ADVATVQF
+110 ADVTTVQF

-128 SDFYDLT
+128 ADFYDLT
-135 LAVEKALETA
+135 LAVENALETA

-161 YWLELT
+161 YWLDLT

-260 AQHCADPER
+260 AQRCADPER
-269 WMTPFDLSR
+269 WTTPFDLSG
-278 ISKEDLPR
+278 ISRDDLPR
-286 AEVLIGYQGAGLD
+286 VEVLIGYQGAGLD
-299 EAITAWAQ
+299 EAITAWAE

-323 VQEKAEEMGVVF
+323 AQEAAEAMGVVF

-344 SDNLYPQKA
+344 NDNLYPQKA

-367 EQVDAWFEELGGAEF
+367 GQVDAWFEEMGGAEF

>member
-1 MRRFSIG
+1 MKRFTVA
-8 CIQGFAF
+8 CIQGLAI
-15 LTLLTAC
+15 LAANTAC
-22 AGTGPGTALVPAPA
+22 AAAPPEMAATPAPA
-36 PAAESEVEPRPDA
+36 PSMQTATETSPPADA
-49 PASSD
+49 PA
-54 AAPSADDPA
+54 DPGT

-110 ADVATVQF
+110 ADVTTVQF

-128 SDFYDLT
+128 ADFYDLT
-135 LAVEKALETA
+135 LAVENALETA

-153 TGSMDEFV
+153 TGTMDEFV

-260 AQHCADPER
+260 SQLCADPER
-269 WMTPFDLSR
+269 WMTPFDLSG
-278 ISKEDLPR
+278 ISKDDLPR
-286 AEVLIGYQGAGLD
+286 VEVLMGYQGAGLD
-299 EAITAWAQ
+299 EAILAWAE

-317 GRGSAE
+317 GRGSGE

-344 SDNLYPQKA
+344 TDNLYPQKA

>member
-1 MRRFSIG
+1 MRRFTVA
-8 CIQGFAF
+8 CIQGLAV
-15 LTLLTAC
+15 LAANTAC
-22 AGTGPGTALVPAPA
+22 AAAVPEMGATPAPVPTTQA
-36 PAAESEVEPRPDA
+36 TGT
-49 PASSD
+49 PAS
-54 AAPSADDPA
+54 ADLPADPGA

-91 GTLGIDEMLSELRP
+91 GSLGIDEMLSELRP

-110 ADVATVQF
+110 ADVTTVQF

-128 SDFYDLT
+128 ADFFDLT

-231 RMDTFVS
+231 RLDTFVS

-260 AQHCADPER
+260 VQHCADPER
-269 WMTPFDLSR
+269 WMTPFNLNA
-278 ISKEDLPR
+278 ISKDDLPR
-286 AEVLIGYQGAGLD
+286 VEVLIGYQGAGLD
-299 EAITAWAQ
+299 EAITAWAE

-317 GRGSAE
+317 GRGSRE
-323 VQEKAEEMGVVF
+323 VQQKAEEMGVVF

-344 SDNLYPQKA
+344 TDNLYPQKA

-367 EQVDAWFEELGGAEF
+367 EQVDAWFDELGGAEF
-382 EIDPGR
+382 QVDPGR